1 MIVPNSR
8 VMNLNKGRYFILM
21 RRAGGIL
28 VYLLLLAACL
38 MQSPAHAGENV
49 TLTGCVQD
57 MDGKPVQGAE
67 VSVYT
72 GPNVRGTADFISP
85 KTGSNGKYSIV
96 LPQGQYW
103 AVARVRQSGEQFG
116 PLMGGDKHSGDAM
129 ELELTQDVRQINFT
143 VADLKEAAALSEKK
157 TSDNIIAI
165 RGRILDGKGNPVKSA
180 YVFANKTRVVPEI
193 PDYLSSWVDEEGQYT
208 LFLPRGKYF
217 LGYAMSFPPGPHA
230 VFYKEIN
237 LDRDAGNIDIV
248 MPSE

>member
-1 MIVPNSR
+1 
-8 VMNLNKGRYFILM
+8 MNLNKGQYSILL

-28 VYLLLLAACL
+28 VYLPFLAACL
-38 MQSPAHAGENV
+38 MQYPAHAGENA
-49 TLTGCVQD
+49 TLSGSVQD

-85 KTGSNGKYSIV
+85 RTDSNGKYSIV
-96 LPQGQYW
+96 LPQGRYW

-116 PLMGGDKHSGDAM
+116 PLMTGDKHSGDPV
-129 ELELTQDVRQINFT
+129 EIELTQEVQQVNFS

-157 TSDNIIAI
+157 TSENTVVI
-165 RGRILDGKGNPVKSA
+165 RGRILDGNGNPIKSA
-180 YVFANKTRVVPEI
+180 YAFANRTGEVPEI
-193 PDYLSSWVDEEGQYT
+193 PDYLSSWVDEKGQYT

-217 LGYAMSFPPGPHA
+217 LGYATAFPPGPHA
-230 VFYKEIN
+230 VLFKEIM

-248 MPSE
+248 MPDK